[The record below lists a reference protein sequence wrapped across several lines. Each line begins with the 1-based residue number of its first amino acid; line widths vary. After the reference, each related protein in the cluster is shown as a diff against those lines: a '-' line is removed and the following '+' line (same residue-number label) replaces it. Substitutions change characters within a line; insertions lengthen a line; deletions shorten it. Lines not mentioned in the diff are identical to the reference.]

1 MDKINQ
7 LEGKV
12 ICFKGLP
19 EDFFEQ
25 TEKLKKIFE
34 EKNMKKEELVFILE
48 TLELQEIKAE
58 KSVEQR
64 SLIYKEILFLIFLS
78 IVIAIITTITILL
91 VRKLLIF

>member
-34 EKNMKKEELVFILE
+34 EKNMKKEDLVFILE

-64 SLIYKEILFLIFLS
+64 SSIYKGIFLS

-91 VRKLLIF
+91 VRKLLIL

>member
-1 MDKINQ
+1 
-7 LEGKV
+7 
-12 ICFKGLP
+12 
-19 EDFFEQ
+19 
-25 TEKLKKIFE
+25 
-34 EKNMKKEELVFILE
+34 MKKEELVFILE

-91 VRKLLIF
+91 VRKLLIL